1 MPFARYSLVALV
13 VICGG
18 LLGVA
23 RDMND
28 DETLAFTKK
37 ILDAARNAYK
47 SEADVFVKTIETSFD
62 KREEVARETAN
73 KKAVE
78 QVKKEREAFK
88 KWGEV
93 PAKAERTKVIE
104 ARARLAD
111 AYLEAARNYLRLK
124 QDDAVEAVEKEHR
137 EFVVSSAIQTGK
149 RAWLSTLKPFNIRVE
164 NRGFTSNGMAAL
176 DDPLPLKMKGEAA
189 PHSLYI
195 VPITRS
201 HCELNYVLAGKY
213 TRLIADI
220 GVPKLEDFSENPASG
235 LVFEVM
241 GDGKSLWKSKPVT
254 KLDEYQH
261 LDVKLDKVK
270 TLTLRVNCPG
280 ANAWARSVWFE
291 PMVIEP

>member
-1 MPFARYSLVALV
+1 MPFARHSLAAVV
-13 VICGG
+13 VICAG

-23 RDMND
+23 QDKND
-28 DETLAFTKK
+28 ADALSFAKK
-37 ILDAARNAYK
+37 KLDAAKKAYK
-47 SEADVFVKTIETSFD
+47 AEADAFVKSVEAIFD
-62 KREEVARETAN
+62 EREAAAREIAN

-78 QVKKEREAFK
+78 QVKKDRDAFK

-111 AYLEAARNYLRLK
+111 AYLEAARDYLRLK

-137 EFVVSSAIQTGK
+137 EFMVASAIQTGK

-164 NRGFTSNGMAAL
+164 NRWFTSNGKAPFDEM
-176 DDPLPLKMKGEAA
+176 LPLRMKGEVA
-189 PHSLYI
+189 PHSLFI
-195 VPITRS
+195 VPISLS
-201 HCELNYVLAGKY
+201 HCEVSYVLAGKY

-261 LDVKLDKVK
+261 LDVKLDKVN
-270 TLTLRVNCPG
+270 TLKLRVNCPG